1 METHFGSFVLL
12 QGTLVDILFDM
23 KDKLIV
29 GISGLRGVVGKTLF
43 PETALGYALAFG
55 ILCHKGKVVV
65 ARDSRVS
72 GKVLKRAAVSGL
84 LSVGCDVV
92 DLGICPTPTL
102 TLATE
107 KLGAVGGICI
117 TASHNPFQ
125 WNGMKFVEKDGTFLN
140 KKKMEKLNLLVQKT
154 NISHIKKVP
163 LCKLSPKEDWYKKHI
178 DYILKL
184 GFVQKDKIRKANL
197 KVVVDCN
204 NGAGSRIAPLLLR
217 KLGCKI
223 VELNCDFSKSFAH
236 APEPTVENLL
246 SLAKVVR
253 DKNADVGFCLDPD
266 GDRLSLVADEGTPL
280 SEEYTLALATRFIL
294 SKNPKEV
301 VINLSTSRMTQEVAE
316 KSGCKVYRTPV
327 GEYNVAKKLK
337 EIKGVIGGEGNGG
350 VILPELHYTRD
361 ALVGM
366 ALIVEYL
373 AESNRKLSQ
382 IIQDMPKYFM
392 LKKKI
397 EVSKDF
403 DDRLEGLIKRFK
415 KERINKKD
423 GIRIDFKDSWL
434 HIRKSNTEPAARI
447 IAEAKTKKT
456 AEDLAK
462 EGLELLT

>member
-1 METHFGSFVLL
+1 
-12 QGTLVDILFDM
+12 M